1 MPDTFSIYCITYF
14 KISGF
19 PWQGVRH
26 LLQLPKALTPK
37 IRDIGFEML
46 LGKGTNRM
54 DSPQL
59 KRRRFKKIA
68 AAALAAAAAMNAL
81 HITI

>member
-1 MPDTFSIYCITYF
+1 MLKNHAAIIYQIAL
-14 KISGF
+14 KIY
-19 PWQGVRH
+19 QE
-26 LLQLPKALTPK
+26 
-37 IRDIGFEML
+37 IGA
-46 LGKGTNRM
+46 KSNWM

-68 AAALAAAAAMNAL
+68 AAAPAAAAALNAL